1 MLLQTFLLY
10 PKVESWAIQEEN
22 TSDCCSWD
30 GVKCDQQSGNVIELD
45 LSSSCLYGSVN
56 SSSTLLR
63 LSHPRSLN
71 LAYNHFNYS
80 PIPYAMGNL
89 SSAYFLANFSSLT
102 VISLNGCGMY
112 GEFPKAIFQ
121 LPNLQVLSLRDN
133 QDLTGYFPEFHIG
146 SPLKQILL
154 WNTSFSG
161 EIPSS
166 IKRLG
171 SLNMLDLGGCNF
183 SGLIPSSMGKLTRLT
198 YLDLSE
204 NKFIGQIPYLLQNL
218 TQLTLLILAQNY
230 FHGVMPSSFARLV
243 NLEVLILHDNELSG
257 AVNFD
262 IFLNM
267 KYLKILDLTANIFSV
282 SITETNSTNATV
294 PQFNFL
300 GLGYCNLK
308 KFPGFLRYQDNLC
321 LLELVGN
328 RIHGP
333 IPNWLWNISLESIE
347 VLDLGLNFLTGFGNR
362 PGPVVLPWRRLNILY
377 LFNDMLKGQLLIPPP
392 SIITYG
398 GCTQRTN
405 RRNSTPV
412 LQFKFSPIS

>member
-1 MLLQTFLLY
+1 M
-10 PKVESWAIQEEN
+10 
-22 TSDCCSWD
+22 
-30 GVKCDQQSGNVIELD
+30 ELK
-45 LSSSCLYGSVN
+45 
-56 SSSTLLR
+56 T
-63 LSHPRSLN
+63 P
-71 LAYNHFNYS
+71 
-80 PIPYAMGNL
+80 NL
-89 SSAYFLANFSSLT
+89 SIFLQNMTNLNQLYLSYVDISSIMPDFLANFSSLT

-146 SPLKQILL
+146 NPLKQILL

-333 IPNWLWNISLESIE
+333 IPNWLWNISLESTE

-377 LFNDMLKGQLLIPPP
+377 LFNDMLKGQLPIPPP